1 MPLDKAKIR
10 QSFSAASTTYD
21 GVAELQRTVGYALL
35 DAVESQITGTLLDI
49 GCGTGFLTAELL
61 RFRPEQLIALDIAL
75 PMLQATRNKLVGW
88 GELANPNNP
97 LIVGVRASPQPTHY
111 ALLCADAEHL
121 PLINNSVNHVFS
133 NLALQWCS
141 NLGAVFTDIKRLLKS
156 DGQFI
161 FSTFAPHTLQELK
174 AAWQSVDDY
183 AHVNDFYNA
192 EQLEDFLQQ
201 AGFTDIYITRTLY
214 TPHYDSVLTL
224 MRELKHIGAH
234 NVQVN
239 RNKHCTTKTA
249 MQRMIAVYEIA
260 HGMNG
265 KIPASYEVFMVRAS

>member
-10 QSFSAASTTYD
+10 QSFSAASITYD

-35 DAVESQITGTLLDI
+35 DTVDSRITGTLLDI

-61 RFRPEQLIALDIAL
+61 RFNPQQLIALDIAL

-88 GELANPNNP
+88 GE
-97 LIVGVRASPQPTHY
+97 VRTPTINGLLGFASSPQPTRY
-111 ALLCADAEHL
+111 KLLCADAEYL

-141 NLGAVFTDIKRLLKS
+141 NLVAVFTDIKRLLKS
-156 DGQFI
+156 DGQLI
-161 FSTFAPHTLQELK
+161 FSTFAPQTLQELK
-174 AAWQSVDDY
+174 AAWCSVDDY

-192 EQLEDFLQQ
+192 EQLKDFLQQ
-201 AGFTDIYITRTLY
+201 AGFVNISITSTLY

-234 NVQVN
+234 NVRAN

-249 MQRMIAVYEIA
+249 MQKMMTVYETA
-260 HGMNG
+260 HSING
-265 KIPASYEVFMVRAS
+265 KIPASFEVFIVQAS